1 MVSQVMLAQIDK
13 RLRQATGKKTLFF
26 GGLSV
31 ILIGDPGQLPP
42 VSGHSLYHFPTTTT
56 LAAHGLNCYKQFVH
70 AICLNKCER
79 QQNLN
84 NDSRQ
89 EYFIQF
95 LSRLRDGLLD
105 DKKTYED
112 WQFLLQNVVT
122 PQKLIEFADAMRL
135 FPDNASCHE
144 FNKKN

>member
-1 MVSQVMLAQIDK
+1 M
-13 RLRQATGKKTLFF
+13 KTLFF
-26 GGLSV
+26 IIISLS
-31 ILIGDPGQLPP
+31 IFSCKKNYDCECATETL
-42 VSGHSLYHFPTTTT
+42 SHFPTTTT

-105 DKKTYED
+105 DKKT
-112 WQFLLQNVVT
+112 
-122 PQKLIEFADAMRL
+122 
-135 FPDNASCHE
+135 
-144 FNKKN
+144 